1 MCNGIPQVN
10 TKLFATAALI
20 AVAVSAPAFAQS
32 ANGNIG
38 SVGAAVNYTD
48 VDSKLFNG
56 NGTSVVIDGSVAIPL
71 KGAWTVTANGDVSIS
86 DNDLSDDTVA
96 SGAAHLTTKI
106 GDSWRVGG
114 FTALSRPANDTLWA
128 VGAEAHKYLSNVTL
142 SGLAAYGQSNDLD
155 ADLYTVRGDVRYFV
169 SDNFRLDAGA
179 AWSRID
185 TNLNADLWDVNVG
198 GEYKFA
204 SSGWSTFAKYT
215 HSESDDLAD
224 LKSDA
229 VKVGLRYTF
238 GGSLKDRDRAGA
250 DLVTAGDLFGFGVR

>member
-1 MCNGIPQVN
+1 MLCKGFDPMNK
-10 TKLFATAALI
+10 KLFATAALI
-20 AVAVSAPAFAQS
+20 AAAVSAPAFAQ
-32 ANGNIG
+32 NIG

-48 VDSKLFNG
+48 IDSKALNG
-56 NGTSVVIDGSVAIPL
+56 NGTSTVIDGSVAIPL

-86 DNDLSDDTVA
+86 DNDLSDQTVA

-106 GDSWRVGG
+106 GDTWRVGG
-114 FTALSRPANDTLWA
+114 FTALSRPSNDTLWA
-128 VGAEAHKYLSNVTL
+128 VGGEAQKYFSNVTL

-185 TNLNADLWDVNVG
+185 TNVNADLWDVNVG

-204 SSGWSTFAKYT
+204 STGWSTFAKYT

-224 LKSDA
+224 LKADA

-250 DLVTAGDLFGFGVR
+250 DLATAGDLFGFGVR

>member
-1 MCNGIPQVN
+1 MCKGITQVN
-10 TKLFATAALI
+10 TKLLATAALV
-20 AVAVSAPAFAQS
+20 AAAVSAPAFAQ
-32 ANGNIG
+32 ATQNTG
-38 SVGAAVNYTD
+38 SIGAAVNYTD

-56 NGTSVVIDGSVAIPL
+56 NGSSVVIDGSVAIPL

-106 GDSWRVGG
+106 GDTWRMGG

-128 VGAEAHKYLSNVTL
+128 VGGEAHKYLSNVTL

-224 LKSDA
+224 LKADA
-229 VKVGLRYTF
+229 VKIGLRYTF

>member
-1 MCNGIPQVN
+1 VN

-20 AVAVSAPAFAQS
+20 AAAISAPAFAQ
-32 ANGNIG
+32 NVG

-48 VDSKLFNG
+48 IDSKLFNG
-56 NGTSVVIDGSVAIPL
+56 NGTSVVIDGAVAIPL